1 MPTLYKPNLVHIL
14 CNDPEYE
21 YTLFKNLNHDQSDV
35 IQLKAKA
42 KKQHVS
48 TTSNTIRYCSSPD
61 VTHYEEL
68 KLFILGNYKSFYDS
82 SNASSSFLKLDHP
95 LHPNDC
101 KSFCAQGYSQ
111 SFVST
116 LMVSQNVTN
125 WITADMLKLIHDSS
139 AQSVFV
145 HLKQDASQDSQS
157 PRTQAIINF
166 AKHNKMPFFEENPL
180 PTNQDWIHEFI
191 KKIESIKPS
200 TSTSIDKWNSS
211 QLKNFKTGSEIDEF
225 LFCPMVSDYNL
236 KEFKETKKFNKNTPF
251 MKHFNKNWVEFKL
264 QKPYNIKLTQMINH
278 NYESNI

>member
-1 MPTLYKPNLVHIL
+1 MFQHL
-14 CNDPEYE
+14 D
-21 YTLFKNLNHDQSDV
+21 HDQSDV
-35 IQLKAKA
+35 IRLEAKA

-116 LMVSQNVTN
+116 LMVSQNITN
-125 WITADMLKLIHDSS
+125 WITADMLKLIHDNL

-145 HLKQDASQDSQS
+145 HLKQDASQGSS
-157 PRTQAIINF
+157 STRTQAIINF

-180 PTNQDWIHEFI
+180 PTNQDWIHELI
-191 KKIESIKPS
+191 NKIESTKPS
-200 TSTSIDKWNSS
+200 TSTSI
-211 QLKNFKTGSEIDEF
+211 
-225 LFCPMVSDYNL
+225 
-236 KEFKETKKFNKNTPF
+236 
-251 MKHFNKNWVEFKL
+251 
-264 QKPYNIKLTQMINH
+264 H
-278 NYESNI
+278 NCN